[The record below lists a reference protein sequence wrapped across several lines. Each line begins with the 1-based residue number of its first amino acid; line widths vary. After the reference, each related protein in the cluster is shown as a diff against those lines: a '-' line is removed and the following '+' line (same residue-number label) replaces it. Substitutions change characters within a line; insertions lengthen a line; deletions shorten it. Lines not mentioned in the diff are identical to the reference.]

1 MRIFQLQGKA
11 FSLAVS
17 HKGSAII
24 RCIAEDGTMIEMRQ
38 HLLPLASMLIVVA
51 DGTED
56 ETVVGVV
63 NPVLIMRL
71 RLEQGI
77 ARHLPIAFDAHSTS
91 VQEAIEV
98 NKFDERRVGT
108 LLHYLLDA
116 VERGADLRIP
126 MLAGQE
132 QLSYYKGKDYSK

>member
-1 MRIFQLQGKA
+1 M
-11 FSLAVS
+11 V
-17 HKGSAII
+17 
-24 RCIAEDGTMIEMRQ
+24 EMRQ

-91 VQEAIEV
+91 GKEAIEA
-98 NKFDERRVGT
+98 NKFDESRIGM
-108 LLHYLLDA
+108 LLHYLLYA
-116 VERGADLRIP
+116 VERGADHRIP
-126 MLAGQE
+126 LLAGHK
-132 QLSYYKGKDYSK
+132 QLSYD

>member
-1 MRIFQLQGKA
+1 
-11 FSLAVS
+11 
-17 HKGSAII
+17 
-24 RCIAEDGTMIEMRQ
+24 MIEMRQ
-38 HLLPLASMLIVVA
+38 HLLALASMLIVVA
-51 DGTED
+51 DGTENKA
-56 ETVVGVV
+56 VVCVI
-63 NPVLIMRL
+63 NPVLVICL

-77 ARHLPIAFDAHSTS
+77 TRHLPIAFDAHSTS

-98 NKFDERRVGT
+98 NKFDESRIGT